1 MKPVALRLDRL
12 ETRLAPANAYWD
24 GGGADNHWTTPANW
38 VFDVAPQ
45 PGDDLYFPSGAAQ
58 QTNVND
64 FPAGTAFHS
73 FHIDATSFLG
83 DIGYTLIGNA
93 VALTAGVTNGGG
105 NGPADDITEVG
116 LPLTLTADQTFF
128 NAAISRLDLSG
139 SVDLNGHALTFFRGA
154 LFNISGT
161 ITGIGSLRFSQSTAA
176 LFSGVGAFSGP
187 TTVNQTTLQVQSTLP
202 GPVTVETSG
211 NRTSVLS
218 GTGTV
223 GDVIVN
229 DRLVPGDVISSATSR
244 PGTLKT
250 GNLTLA
256 STAQTTFSIFGPG
269 SSTALAVTGTV
280 KVGGQLIIS
289 PLLGFQRGPADQF
302 TLIDNDG
309 TDPVVGTFVGVPE
322 GRTVTVGSTLFRITY
337 HGGDGNDVVATTEPG
352 RAYAVGAGPGGFPVV
367 NVYSADGQLV
377 TSFLAY
383 SSGFHG
389 GVRVATADV
398 TGDGVPD
405 IITAPGPGGG
415 PHIRVFDGNTFAVVT
430 EFMAYDPS
438 FTGGVF
444 VAAALI
450 NPEDD
455 TPDIITGAGAGGGP
469 HVKVFSGF
477 NLLHPTGPADNAVRS
492 SFFAYDARFTGGVS
506 VAGTDT
512 YQDFLGPQVP
522 GSIVTGAG
530 PGGGPHVRVF
540 NPGGGVTLEFFAYN
554 SSFRGGVNVAAHGN
568 FSPGLANPRG
578 EIVTAP
584 ASGGTEVRRF
594 GPTGQ
599 QIGGFVAYDPRFLGG
614 VSLAVLSFVPAAFPI
629 PGEVTIVTGAGPG
642 GGPHVKVWHAAAYD
656 TAATLQ
662 QSFFAFDPAF
672 LGGVF
677 VG

>member
-1 MKPVALRLDRL
+1 MKPIALHLDRL
-12 ETRLAPANAYWD
+12 EDRLVPANAYWD

-38 VFDVAPQ
+38 VFDVAPH
-45 PGDDLYFPSGAAQ
+45 PGDDLYFPSGAAR

-64 FPAGTAFHS
+64 FPAGTAFNS
-73 FHIDATSFLG
+73 FHIDASSFLG
-83 DIGYTLIGNA
+83 DIGYTLTGNA

-105 NGPADDITEVG
+105 NGPGDDITKIG

-128 NAAISRLDLSG
+128 NAAISRLEVSG

-154 LFNISGT
+154 RFNISGT
-161 ITGIGSLRFSQSTAA
+161 ITGIGSLRFSESTAA

-229 DRLVPGDVISSATSR
+229 DRLVPGDVISSAV
-244 PGTLKT
+244 PQFGTLHT
-250 GNLTLA
+250 GNLTLRD
-256 STAQTTFSIFGPG
+256 TAQTTFTIFAAG
-269 SSTALAVTGTV
+269 SSSALDVTGTV
-280 KVGGQLIIS
+280 HVGGQLILA
-289 PLLGFQRGPADQF
+289 PRPGYQRGPADQF
-302 TLIDNDG
+302 TLISNDG
-309 TDPVVGTFVGVPE
+309 TDPVVGSFAGLPE
-322 GRTVTVGSTLFRITY
+322 GRSITVGSTLFRISY
-337 HGGDGNDVVATTEPG
+337 QGGDGNDVVATAAPG
-352 RAYAVGAGPGGFPVV
+352 RAYAVGAGAGGSPLV

-377 TSFLAY
+377 RSFLAY
-383 SSGFHG
+383 DPAFRG

-398 TGDGVPD
+398 TDDGIPD

-430 EFMAYDPS
+430 EFMAYDPR

-444 VAAALI
+444 IATARIAPQEPI
-450 NPEDD
+450 
-455 TPDIITGAGAGGGP
+455 PDIITGAGAGGGP
-469 HVKVFSGF
+469 HVKVFSASH
-477 NLLHPTGPADNAVRS
+477 LLFPMGPADNALLY
-492 SFFAYDARFTGGVS
+492 SFFAYDPQFTGGVS
-506 VAGTDT
+506 VAGTDA
-512 YQDFLGPQVP
+512 YYPPSNF
-522 GSIVTGAG
+522 GSIITGAG

-540 NPGGGVTLEFFAYN
+540 TPGLGMTREFFAYE
-554 SSFRGGVNVAAHGN
+554 STFRGGVNVASRG
-568 FSPGLANPRG
+568 SLNPFPIVG
-578 EIVTAP
+578 VTTADIVTSR
-584 ASGGTEVRRF
+584 ASNGDPDVRLF

-599 QIGGFVAYDPRFLGG
+599 PIGDFPAYDPAFRGG
-614 VSLAVLSFVPAAFPI
+614 VTVAVPAI
-629 PGEVTIVTGAGPG
+629 DGDTVTLVTGAGPG
-642 GGPHVKVWHAAAYD
+642 GGPHVKVWQVVSG
-656 TAATLQ
+656 TSTLQ